1 MPNPVRIIFKNT
13 LDDQH
18 IDRFIDD
25 EYDYLILTPN
35 SWDDYDYRTTLDLMV
50 IKDNSQYDNFGMK
63 IAFKN
68 QEQYPQQSSSNIL
81 ENILEQDDRL
91 TIDIEEVLDRHSFVS
106 MLGDYDEVKKIF
118 QEEMFLEILK
128 RLNDTLYLKKYEKD
142 NTSLKITEEDA
153 FKVSVLRDQYFK
165 KMFYEGL
172 DTLSESYQIN
182 KDQYYFNFDFNL
194 GARHY
199 VYNFDFRNEKLS
211 SRINILIGKNGVGK
225 TKTLEKLV
233 EYLINPDISDATV
246 SPHPNFLSNLIVFS
260 YNPYENFYIYR
271 QKDNISIKY
280 KYLGFRRYKTLDDSF
295 NCLSIKNIEVIE
307 TLNILREKYK
317 DRIIH
322 FNSFPSNSK
331 EEYLEKEVHELSTEL
346 GIENDIAREA
356 FQIYIQITNEIIND
370 VKNHDNVSFES
381 IISLSKKDLTKRK
394 YSHDA
399 ALISL
404 IVINIQKVMPQI
416 ETIALQNLDG
426 TYNIYENEFSWEN
439 INSDDYKK
447 EIYFMDEELK
457 PIYLSSGQKVYTNLI
472 INLFSII
479 KNNSLIIIDEPEN
492 TLHPQFEIGFIK
504 ILQNI
509 LKVYN
514 SFALI
519 ATHSAIITR
528 EVPTDSIHIIV
539 NKDDGIE
546 IQKPLMTTFG
556 ANITSITN
564 YIFDDV
570 FSKDKPYSTWLEDKL
585 KEYSSFDEF
594 KNEYQELLSYEL
606 MSEAFQLM
614 EESND

>member
-1 MPNPVRIIFKNT
+1 MPNPVRIIFKKT

-35 SWDDYDYRTTLDLMV
+35 SWDDYHYRTTLDLMV
-50 IKDNSQYDNFGMK
+50 IKDNSQYDNFEIK
-63 IAFKN
+63 IAFKD
-68 QEQYPQQSSSNIL
+68 QEEYPQSSSKIL
-81 ENILEQDDRL
+81 ESFLEQEDRL
-91 TIDIEEVLDRHSFVS
+91 TIDIEEVLDQHSFVS
-106 MLGDYDEVKKIF
+106 MLGDYEEVKKIF
-118 QEEMFLEILK
+118 QEETIYFEILK
-128 RLNDTLYLKKYEKD
+128 KLNDTLFLKKHEK
-142 NTSLKITEEDA
+142 TSEYLKITEEEA
-153 FKVSVLRDQYFK
+153 FRVSVLRDQYFK
-165 KMFYEGL
+165 KMFYEGI
-172 DTLSESYQIN
+172 DALSESYQTN
-182 KDQYYFNFDFNL
+182 KDQYYFNFDFKL

-199 VYNFDFRNEKLS
+199 VYNFDFRNEKLP

-233 EYLINPDISDATV
+233 GYLINPDISDATV

-295 NCLSIKNIEVIE
+295 NCLSIKKIEVIE

-322 FNSFPSNSK
+322 FNSLPSNSK

-346 GIENDIAREA
+346 GIENNIAREA

-404 IVINIQKVMPQI
+404 IIINIQKVMPQI

-539 NKDDGIE
+539 NKDDDIE